1 MELALSRDV
10 YMLLKIVL
18 GLCVIWIAISFGKK
32 LILRNKRQRKETEEQ
47 LLSTLKQHLDS
58 DTIESKKEIL
68 EFDTLWKDRLSSLL
82 IIDSNI
88 WMNEEHEA
96 LFEELEW
103 IMGKYLST
111 LKMSSIQFDHIVNLK
126 HLPDENSQNVLA
138 KCAFLRIETLQTK
151 GLIDIIPMQV
161 TASEHADSDIIAF
174 LVEAS
179 KTNPTT
185 TLLSDDKALIIRA
198 NQIMNDKSTSDFMSI
213 TGTDLYIAINNYH
226 ENLEFIELGL

>member
-1 MELALSRDV
+1 
-10 YMLLKIVL
+10 MLLKIVL

-32 LILRNKRQRKETEEQ
+32 LILRNKIQRKEKEAR

-68 EFDTLWKDRLSSLL
+68 EFDALWKERLSSLL

-103 IMGKYLST
+103 VMERYLNT
-111 LKMSSIQFDHIVNLK
+111 IKMSSIQFDHIVNLK
-126 HLPDENSQNVLA
+126 HLSDNNPQSTLGQY
-138 KCAFLRIETLQTK
+138 AFARIEKLQTP

-161 TASEHADSDIIAF
+161 AASEHVDSDVIPF
-174 LVEAS
+174 LVEVS
-179 KTNPTT
+179 KIHPTT
-185 TLLSDDKALIIRA
+185 TLLSDDKALVVRA
-198 NQIMNDKSTSDFMSI
+198 SQIMNDQSASDFMSI
-213 TGTDLYIAINNYH
+213 IGADLYSSINNYR